1 MYDNSLSICKFTLH
15 FFRGFLLLQSSII
28 SLSPLQILN
37 SISPS
42 PPLLFHL
49 PYRLYLYYAIFL
61 PFSLPL
67 LTNPC
72 GRPPLQQVSGASPFI
87 RHVQF
92 WIAIHNQFQEEMQ
105 LPDPP
110 FIFVSTI
117 TTGDIP
123 SLPSGY
129 FHMKD
134 HPPPTTLLY
143 STPCPHIFI
152 PEHANNLD
160 ASHYGITISIATELY
175 LDFQVDFLSP
185 YPVSYP

>member
-1 MYDNSLSICKFTLH
+1 MAFRTVSLLGHIPTL
-15 FFRGFLLLQSSII
+15 FSS
-28 SLSPLQILN
+28 SPDQPMWT
-37 SISPS
+37 PS
-42 PPLLFHL
+42 PPANF
-49 PYRLYLYYAIFL
+49 
-61 PFSLPL
+61 
-67 LTNPC
+67 
-72 GRPPLQQVSGASPFI
+72 SGASPFI

-117 TTGDIP
+117 TPGELP

-134 HPPPTTLLY
+134 HPPPPSLLY

-152 PEHANNLD
+152 PDYANDLT
-160 ASHYGITISIATELY
+160 AEHYGITMGLATELY
-175 LDFQVDFLSP
+175 LDFHVESLSP
-185 YPVSYP
+185 YPVPYP

>member
-1 MYDNSLSICKFTLH
+1 MQIYVTLLPRFPALTIFNNLSSSSPDTELYIPFSSS
-15 FFRGFLLLQSSII
+15 FVLLT
-28 SLSPLQILN
+28 LSPVSLLRYIPTLF
-37 SISPS
+37 SPS
-42 PPLLFHL
+42 PDQPMWT
-49 PYRLYLYYAIFL
+49 P
-61 PFSLPL
+61 S
-67 LTNPC
+67 
-72 GRPPLQQVSGASPFI
+72 PPTSFSGASPFI

-92 WIAIHNQFQEEMQ
+92 WIAIYNQFHEEMQ

-143 STPCPHIFI
+143 STPCPRIFI
-152 PEHANNLD
+152 PEHANDLD
-160 ASHYGITISIATELY
+160 ASHYGITIGIATGT
-175 LDFQVDFLSP
+175 LSGLP
-185 YPVSYP
+185 S

>member
-1 MYDNSLSICKFTLH
+1 MWT
-15 FFRGFLLLQSSII
+15 
-28 SLSPLQILN
+28 
-37 SISPS
+37 PS
-42 PPLLFHL
+42 PPANF
-49 PYRLYLYYAIFL
+49 
-61 PFSLPL
+61 
-67 LTNPC
+67 
-72 GRPPLQQVSGASPFI
+72 SGASPFI

-117 TTGDIP
+117 TPGEIP

-134 HPPPTTLLY
+134 HPPPPSLLY

-152 PEHANNLD
+152 PDYANDLT
-160 ASHYGITISIATELY
+160 AEHYGITMGLATELY
-175 LDFQVDFLSP
+175 LDFHVESLSP
-185 YPVSYP
+185 YPVPYP